1 MWKNFVQCKY
11 LLLSLINNDLTGL
24 WFGRKRFGITVMLEG
39 CWEEEQS
46 LKSSQLD
53 SEETAL
59 KVHR

>member
-11 LLLSLINNDLTGL
+11 ILLSLINNDLTGL
-24 WFGRKRFGITVMLEG
+24 QFSRKRFGITVMLEG

-46 LKSSQLD
+46 PKSSHLD
-53 SEETAL
+53 SEETEK